1 MTDDPFA
8 DQHDQHVDTALAPY
22 ESSAPWKYPEEAR
35 EAVFEVWGFQAG
47 RNAERTLRLLEEQ
60 PDLLGNYPPPSV
72 SAIRTWARKE
82 DWADRVTARL
92 AAAAPKL
99 MAHSAARMLE
109 LHKVVLDT
117 LEEGARGEGKLNM
130 VQFSAASKLADV
142 IGLARISE
150 MSIDAIARSV
160 EDQAE
165 QESEEALSADELALK
180 KSRENRERLMER
192 RQRRT
197 GKHRDSYER
206 R

>member
-1 MTDDPFA
+1 MSDEPSA
-8 DQHDQHVDTALAPY
+8 DQHEPHAIQPHA
-22 ESSAPWKYPEEAR
+22 SNAPWKYPDEAR

-47 RNAERTLRLLEEQ
+47 RNAERTLRLLEAQ

-82 DWADRVTARL
+82 DWASRVTARL
-92 AAAAPKL
+92 AATAPRL
-99 MAHSAARMLE
+99 MAHSAARMLA
-109 LHKVVLDT
+109 LHPVVLDG
-117 LEEGARGEGKLNM
+117 LEAAARGEGALNM
-130 VQFSAASKLADV
+130 VQFNAQAKLADL
-142 IGLARISE
+142 IGLQRISE

-160 EDQAE
+160 EEQVDAE
-165 QESEEALSADELALK
+165 DEAILSPEELALK

-197 GKHRDSYER
+197 GKHRDNYER